1 MSEVETVAQVL
12 GLDHELIVGYVDT
25 VVKNSKSVV
34 EALKEIESN
43 EMLNVGARMY
53 SHFVLGYMLGLSEKI
68 EEEMTD

>member
-1 MSEVETVAQVL
+1 MNRVETVAQVL

-25 VVKNSKSVV
+25 IVKNSESLV

-68 EEEMTD
+68 EEEMKE